1 LIDLLAVRTGRK
13 LIACRERTNEVE
25 QTVRRF
31 ARRLSFIGP
40 AGGGSAR
47 RCANRLGYR
56 LLNRSRDGGRPI
68 AIEAAVAAGP
78 KSARRRPSCRA
89 MIRIDRQQDQAAPDE
104 VGCLLGDHH
113 DCGIDVSSHEVR
125 HY

>member
-1 LIDLLAVRTGRK
+1 MPRSEFPHPNRTSSFAAEDRFDCRANLIDLLAVRTGRK

-68 AIEAAVAAGP
+68 AIEAAVVAGP
-78 KSARRRPSCRA
+78 KSARRRP
-89 MIRIDRQQDQAAPDE
+89 
-104 VGCLLGDHH
+104 
-113 DCGIDVSSHEVR
+113 
-125 HY
+125 